1 MGQDTVTKDAISTHS
16 LGKLNYV
23 PGLQVERMQ
32 SLNIGWN
39 IMIRSSRQKS
49 HEVHQ
54 LETVL
59 AAESKL
65 NSTKLN

>member
-49 HEVHQ
+49 HGSSPVR
-54 LETVL
+54 
-59 AAESKL
+59 
-65 NSTKLN
+65 NSFGCREQTKLNQT